1 MGYESGDTP
10 VERLTPPP
18 GRRLDT
24 TTFREPTITRRDDG
38 SLTLDW
44 ADGLLATSIRREVI
58 EGLVDGHNATL
69 TLLRRLVEDRPLVH
83 QYDTNEECWVDTC
96 GYCGQD
102 ATLDQDHAPDCPW
115 VAARRALGMEP

>member
-18 GRRLDT
+18 GRPLDT
-24 TTFREPTITRRDDG
+24 TVFREPTITRRDDG

-44 ADGLLATSIRREVI
+44 ADGLVATSIRREVI
-58 EGLVDGHNATL
+58 EGLVDGHNATWA
-69 TLLRRLVEDRPLVH
+69 LLRRLVDVDPWACNVVV
-83 QYDTNEECWVDTC
+83 DEEGYARDWYEC
-96 GYCGQD
+96 GACHGQETHRD
-102 ATLDQDHAPDCPW
+102 GCPW